1 MIQNQVLSSLF
12 ILILLLVLY
21 LFQIFQRVKL
31 VYLFRS
37 FGYHFRNILLP
48 YNSDDLSVASS
59 GTSVINYFHYFY
71 IFFFLLINGVIISYY
86 GAWLEGGDLKLNKIS
101 YDLFMSYFKFN
112 SLILVTLFIRF
123 VLIRFVLELF
133 INYKLKFL
141 FYKNFIISIIIG
153 LLMFINFV
161 VYNLNPSYETSY
173 LFSTFL
179 VLFILHFIFQTKNY
193 LSYFVKL
200 KVKEVM
206 YFILYL
212 CAFKLAPWIWLYSV
226 TPIK

>member
-48 YNSDDLSVASS
+48 YNSDDLSISGS

-86 GAWLEGGDLKLNKIS
+86 GALLEGGDLKLNKIS

-123 VLIRFVLELF
+123 LIIRFVLELF

-161 VYNLNPSYETSY
+161 IYNLNPSYETSY

>member
-48 YNSDDLSVASS
+48 YNSDDLSVSGS

-86 GAWLEGGDLKLNKIS
+86 GAWLEGGGLKLNKIS

-112 SLILVTLFIRF
+112 SLILITLLIRF
-123 VLIRFVLELF
+123 VIVRFVLELF
-133 INYKLKFL
+133 ISYKLKFL
-141 FYKNFIISIIIG
+141 FYKNFIINIIIG

-161 VYNLNPSYETSY
+161 IYNLNPSYEVSY
-173 LFSTFL
+173 LYNTFI
-179 VLFILHFIFQTKNY
+179 VLFLLHFIFQTKNY
-193 LSYFVKL
+193 LSYFVQL
-200 KVKEVM
+200 EVKDVM

-212 CAFKLAPWIWLYSV
+212 CAFKLAPWIWLCS
-226 TPIK
+226 IGL

>member
-1 MIQNQVLSSLF
+1 MIQNQDITSFFVLF
-12 ILILLLVLY
+12 VLLVFS

-48 YNSDDLSVASS
+48 YNFDDLGVSGS
-59 GTSVINYFHYFY
+59 GTSVINYFHYYY

-86 GAWLEGGDLKLNKIS
+86 GAWYEEGAFKSDNMSHKTFL
-101 YDLFMSYFKFN
+101 SYFQFN
-112 SLILVTLFIRF
+112 SLILITILIRF
-123 VLIRFVLELF
+123 LVIRFVLEQF
-133 INYKLKFL
+133 INSKLKFL
-141 FYKNFIISIIIG
+141 FYKNFIINIIIG
-153 LLMFINFV
+153 LLMFLNYIVF
-161 VYNLNPSYETSY
+161 NLNPSYNIKY
-173 LFSTFL
+173 LYITFL
-179 VLFILHFIFQTKNY
+179 VLFLLHFIFQTKNY

-200 KVKEVM
+200 EIKEVM

-226 TPIK
+226 GL

>member
-48 YNSDDLSVASS
+48 YNSDDLSVSGS

-86 GAWLEGGDLKLNKIS
+86 GAWHEGGGIKLNKIS

-112 SLILVTLFIRF
+112 SLILITLLIRF
-123 VLIRFVLELF
+123 VIVRFVLELF
-133 INYKLKFL
+133 ISYKLKFL
-141 FYKNFIISIIIG
+141 FYKNFIINIIIG

-161 VYNLNPSYETSY
+161 IYNLNPSYEISY
-173 LFSTFL
+173 LYNTFI
-179 VLFILHFIFQTKNY
+179 VLFLLHFIFQTKNY
-193 LSYFVKL
+193 LSYFVQL
-200 KVKEVM
+200 EVKDVM

-212 CAFKLAPWIWLYSV
+212 CAFKLAPWIWLFSV
-226 TPIK
+226 APVK

>member
-12 ILILLLVLY
+12 ILILLLVFY

-48 YNSDDLSVASS
+48 YNSDDLSISGS

-86 GAWLEGGDLKLNKIS
+86 GAWLEGGGLKLNKIS

-123 VLIRFVLELF
+123 LLIRFVLELF

-161 VYNLNPSYETSY
+161 IYNLNPSYETSY

>member
-48 YNSDDLSVASS
+48 YNSDDLSVSSS

-71 IFFFLLINGVIISYY
+71 IFFFLLINGVIIAYY
-86 GAWLEGGDLKLNKIS
+86 GAWLEGGGLKLNKIS

-123 VLIRFVLELF
+123 LLIRFVLELF

-161 VYNLNPSYETSY
+161 IYNLNPSYETSY